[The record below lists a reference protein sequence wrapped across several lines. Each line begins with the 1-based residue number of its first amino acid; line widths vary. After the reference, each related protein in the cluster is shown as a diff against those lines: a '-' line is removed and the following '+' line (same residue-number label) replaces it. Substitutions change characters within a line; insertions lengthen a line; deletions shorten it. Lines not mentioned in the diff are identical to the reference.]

1 MRMDLSNLIGKTAE
15 QPQAEAAAQQLS
27 KEEYAAL
34 KQAERED
41 VWARVDATAEAVFKD
56 SASMQAFLDF
66 VAACTPQSTRNLLIL
81 YEQDPEIRHPRTF
94 DKWKEAGR
102 SVITGESG
110 YTFFAEQNY
119 IRKDGT
125 PAIGY
130 TLVKAFDISQTR
142 GPQPAP
148 EIHHEPEE
156 LLAALIEQSPARLEL
171 SDQLPDRVQAQ
182 YVPRQH
188 TIFVRNNMEAATAF
202 CAIAREQAHASFDTV
217 GRGYTRQTFV
227 AQSYCAAYIAAKKF
241 GIDTSAFRFDKVCE
255 IGAGLDAQGKRTF
268 LSDVKSAAYTVSRG
282 IRRAFREMEQQL
294 QPDEFSVEAQP
305 APAKPAK
312 VKAEKSKDNESR

>member
-1 MRMDLSNLIGKTAE
+1 MDLSKLIKNPTE

-34 KQAERED
+34 KKAERED
-41 VWARVDATAEAVFKD
+41 AWARVDATAEAVFKD
-56 SASMQAFLDF
+56 GASMQAFLDF
-66 VAACTPQSTRNLLIL
+66 AAACTPQSTRNLLIL
-81 YEQDPEIRHPRTF
+81 YEQDPEIRYPRTF

-102 SVITGESG
+102 SVISGETG
-110 YTFFAEQNY
+110 YTFFAEQTY
-119 IRKDGT
+119 TREDGT

-130 TLVKAFDISQTR
+130 TLTKAFDISQTR

-188 TIFVRNNMEAATAF
+188 TIFVRNNMDAATAF
-202 CAIAREQAHASFDTV
+202 CAIAREQAHASYDTV
-217 GRGYTRQTFV
+217 GRGYTRQTFA
-227 AQSYCAAYIAAKKF
+227 AQSYCAAYIAAQKF

-255 IGAGLDAQGKRTF
+255 IGAGLDAQGKRSF

-282 IRRAFREMEQQL
+282 IRASFREMEQQI
-294 QPDEFSVEAQP
+294 QPDAFSVEVQ
-305 APAKPAK
+305 PAKPAK
-312 VKAEKSKDNESR
+312 AKAEKAKADESR